1 MGSISSFMSMIPGM
15 GTGILDKNN
24 EKESIKRI
32 KKFLCIMDSMTQTE
46 LDSNSLS

>member
-1 MGSISSFMSMIPGM
+1 MGSLSSFMSMIPGM

-32 KKFLCIMDSMTQTE
+32 KRFLTIMDSMT
-46 LDSNSLS
+46 